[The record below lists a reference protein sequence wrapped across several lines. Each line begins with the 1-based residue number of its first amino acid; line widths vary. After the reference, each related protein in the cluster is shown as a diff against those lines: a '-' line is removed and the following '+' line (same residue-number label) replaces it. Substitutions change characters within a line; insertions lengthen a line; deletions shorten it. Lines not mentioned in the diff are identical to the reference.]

1 MKIPFRKRM
10 KIMSR
15 AMRME
20 LREHKSSFVV
30 YMVLRALVILTM
42 ILQFFNKN
50 YENVFLCGLTL
61 LLLIV
66 PSFIQVRMKIEL
78 PTALEITILVFIF
91 AAEILGEIQSYY
103 IRVPVWDTVLHTING
118 FLMAAIGFAL
128 VDILNR
134 SKKVTF
140 QLSPL
145 FVSIVAFCF
154 SMTIGVIWE
163 FFEFGV
169 DRVLKKDMQK
179 DTWINEISTV
189 SFDTG
194 SGSGVTT
201 ISPIEKVSIND
212 GEVVLNGYLDI
223 GLYDTMEDLFVTF
236 VGAISFN
243 LFAAIYNK
251 KHKGFIFYLLIDTEE
266 HKKRMEEQYHEKESY
281 HD

>member
-1 MKIPFRKRM
+1 MCPNWFLRLKKHFFYYGMAAIVGISLFISCLRM
-10 KIMSR
+10 NI
-15 AMRME
+15 
-20 LREHKSSFVV
+20 EH
-30 YMVLRALVILTM
+30 I
-42 ILQFFNKN
+42 
-50 YENVFLCGLTL
+50 FLCILTL
-61 LLLIV
+61 LLFMLPHVLNRWLRLYIPPIMEIV
-66 PSFIQVRMKIEL
+66 IV
-78 PTALEITILVFIF
+78 VFIVCG
-91 AAEILGEIQSYY
+91 IVLGEVENFFVRFPY
-103 IRVPVWDTVLHTING
+103 WDTIMHTANGIVCAALSLSLVVLLNKQDKILFRLSPV
-118 FLMAAIGFAL
+118 FLM
-128 VDILNR
+128 
-134 SKKVTF
+134 
-140 QLSPL
+140 
-145 FVSIVAFCF
+145 IVAISF
-154 SMTIGVIWE
+154 SMLIGVLWE

-194 SGSGVTT
+194 SGSGVTI